1 MAKKILIV
9 DDNEFM
15 IEVMTAILQS
25 KGYEVITL
33 FNGDNVLS
41 SVNINHP
48 DLIILDITMPGM
60 DGREVCRLLKLN
72 RSTRQLPVIMCS
84 ANDDIDEALTQKGA
98 PDDVLH
104 KPFDTK
110 ELIEKVEL
118 QLVA

>member
-33 FNGDNVLS
+33 YNSDNVLS

-48 DLIILDITMPGM
+48 DLIILDINMPGM
-60 DGREVCRLLKLN
+60 DSREVCRLLKLN

-84 ANDDIDEALTQKGA
+84 SNDSDEDLTQKGA

-104 KPFDTK
+104 KPFDTNQ
-110 ELIEKVEL
+110 LIEKVEC
-118 QLVA
+118 QLAA

>member
-9 DDNEFM
+9 DGNEFM

-33 FNGDNVLS
+33 YNSDNVLS
-41 SVNINHP
+41 SVTTNQP
-48 DLIILDITMPGM
+48 DLIILDINMPGM
-60 DGREVCRLLKLN
+60 DGAEVCRLLKLN

-84 ANDDIDEALTQKGA
+84 SNDSDEDLTQKGA

-104 KPFDTK
+104 KPFDTNQ
-110 ELIEKVEL
+110 LIEMVEC
-118 QLVA
+118 QLAA

>member
-33 FNGDNVLS
+33 YNSDNVLS
-41 SVNINHP
+41 SVTTNQP
-48 DLIILDITMPGM
+48 DLIILDINMPGM
-60 DGREVCRLLKLN
+60 DGAEVCRLLKLN

-84 ANDDIDEALTQKGA
+84 SNDDIDEALTQKGA

-104 KPFDTK
+104 KPFDTNQ
-110 ELIEKVEL
+110 LIEKVEC
-118 QLVA
+118 QLAA